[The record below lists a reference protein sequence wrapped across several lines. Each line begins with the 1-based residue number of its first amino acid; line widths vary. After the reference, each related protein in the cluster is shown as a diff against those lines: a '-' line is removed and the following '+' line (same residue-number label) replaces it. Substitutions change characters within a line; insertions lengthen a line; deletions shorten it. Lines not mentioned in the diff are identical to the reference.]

1 MPSPIAH
8 SVTGYLLARH
18 PIAKKIA
25 KRYLP
30 RRLLSVAPVAALYGV
45 FVSNLPDL
53 DFVPQIVTGLHFHR
67 GPSHSLFAAI
77 LVSGLLA
84 LVIHRIQRRTHYKML
99 FGISFC
105 LYSAH
110 LLMDM
115 FTAGGSGIP
124 LLWPL
129 SAQAFRAPFALF
141 PAVHHSRGL
150 WDSSHLVFITAE
162 LLYSLVL
169 LSAIGLTKG
178 LTKSWRTDAQA
189 KISSR

>member
-8 SVTGYLLARH
+8 SITGYLLARH
-18 PIAKKIA
+18 PIAKK
-25 KRYLP
+25 YLP
-30 RRLLSVAPVAALYGV
+30 RRLLSVAPIAALYGV

-53 DFVPQIVTGLHFHR
+53 DFLPQIVTGLRFHR
-67 GPSHSLFAAI
+67 GPSHSLFASL

-84 LVIHRIQRRTHYKML
+84 LIVHRIQRRIHYKML
-99 FGISFC
+99 FGITFG

-129 SAQAFRAPFALF
+129 SAQSFQVPFALF

-162 LLYSLVL
+162 LLYTLVL
-169 LSAIGLTKG
+169 LGAIGLTKT
-178 LTKSWRTDAQA
+178 LTKTRRTGAQA
-189 KISSR
+189 KVSSR

>member
-1 MPSPIAH
+1 MPSPLAH

-18 PIAKKIA
+18 PVAKKH
-25 KRYLP
+25 LP
-30 RRLLSVAPVAALYGV
+30 RRLLSVAPIAALYGM

-53 DFVPQIVTGLHFHR
+53 DFLPQVVTGLRFHR

-77 LVSGLLA
+77 VVSGFLA
-84 LVIHRIQRRTHYKML
+84 LIIHRLQRRTQYKML
-99 FGISFC
+99 FGTTFV

-129 SAQAFRAPFALF
+129 NQSFQAPFALF

-150 WDSSHLVFITAE
+150 LDSSHLVFIAAE

-169 LSAIGLTKG
+169 LAFIRLTKAR
-178 LTKSWRTDAQA
+178 RTGAQA
-189 KISSR
+189 KFSSR